1 MLEESTDYADKLKEN
16 TRYFRSNM
24 ASTGFTIAGDDHPI
38 SPVMLGDAEL
48 AQKFSEKLLK
58 YGVFAIGFFYPVVP
72 HNTARIRTQISA
84 AHSKEQLDLGI
95 EAFIRAGKDLGVI

>member
-1 MLEESTDYADKLKEN
+1 MLEESTEYADKVKEN
-16 TRYFRSNM
+16 TRYFRDNM

-38 SPVMLGDAEL
+38 SPVMLEDAAL
-48 AQKFSEKLLK
+48 SQKFSQKLLD

-84 AHSKEQLDLGI
+84 AHTKEQLDKGI
-95 EAFIRAGKDLGVI
+95 EAFIKAGKDLGVI